1 MGNSIPFSTG
11 TIQIEKKIGE
21 GGFSQVYVGK
31 DHFERKVAVKV
42 IGFCSN
48 DNLQRIE
55 KEIKIHKIASESHFV
70 IKLLDLIFSSILLQ
84 QQHQIAI
91 AMEFC
96 SGTLVNEMEQCYPS
110 TIGTN
115 KIRDVML
122 CVSSSL
128 AYLHSKG
135 YCHRD
140 IKVENVLILNGE
152 YKLTDFGSAIPTS
165 TYLTRKQG
173 DASEVEEDI
182 EKYTTPEYRSPE
194 MVKVYNYNPIGDK
207 ADVWAAGCLLYKL
220 EFFVTPFDGSPM
232 KIIRG
237 SYELPKPIEDTEKSW
252 LENTL
257 EVDQNKRW
265 NSQDLFNAINTNSII
280 VKQHPKDQIT
290 ITEKQVSQK
299 PSDTYNNDNKKV
311 FTRRRNSF
319 GSSTSKTRVM
329 GIAEKTLKEKPLIS
343 FDDQKEID
351 KSSVVRNICSLYD
364 QPKTSIQPS
373 RVFDSSILQ
382 NSTNQ
387 DKKDYM
393 SLYNLSGPSN
403 NYENPL
409 SLSPNQFC
417 GYYNGSVTPNNCYSR
432 QLYQPQSGTCPVTPT
447 SQSKRNITSL
457 HSPEIPVVLQPPEK
471 VDIFAQLDTKPKQ
484 GFHRA
489 TSSSSNLFS
498 FDENAF

>member
-42 IGFCSN
+42 MGFSSK
-48 DNLQRIE
+48 DTLQRIE
-55 KEIKIHKIASESHFV
+55 NEIKIHKIASESRFV
-70 IKLLDLIFSSILLQ
+70 IKLLDSIILQ

-96 SGTLVNEMEQCYPS
+96 SGTLVNEMEHCYPS

-122 CVSSSL
+122 CVSGSL

-140 IKVENVLILNGE
+140 IKIENVLIFNGE

-182 EKYTTPEYRSPE
+182 EKHTTPEYRSPE
-194 MVKVYNYNPIGDK
+194 MVKVYNYNTIGDK

-237 SYELPKPIEDTEKSW
+237 SYDLPKPIEDTEKNW

-257 EVDQNKRW
+257 EIDQNKRW
-265 NSQDLFNAINTNSII
+265 NSQDLFNAVKTNSI
-280 VKQHPKDQIT
+280 VPKQHLKEQIT
-290 ITEKQVSQK
+290 ITEKQVSKQ
-299 PSDTYNNDNKKV
+299 PSDTNNDDNKTM
-311 FTRRRNSF
+311 FIRRRSSF
-319 GSSTSKTRVM
+319 GSSTSKTRIM
-329 GIAEKTLKEKPLIS
+329 GITEKTQKEKPLIS

-351 KSSVVRNICSLYD
+351 KSNIVRNICSLYD
-364 QPKTSIQPS
+364 QPKTPIQPS
-373 RVFDSSILQ
+373 PSPVFDSSILQ
-382 NSTNQ
+382 NSINQ

-393 SLYNLSGPSN
+393 SLYNLSVPYN

-409 SLSPNQFC
+409 SFSPNQSC
-417 GYYNGSVTPNNCYSR
+417 GYYNGSVTPNNWYPR
-432 QLYQPQSGTCPVTPT
+432 QLYQPQPGTCPVTPP
-447 SQSKRNITSL
+447 SQSKRNIPNL
-457 HSPEIPVVLQPPEK
+457 YSPEIPVVVQPPEK
-471 VDIFAQLDTKPKQ
+471 VDIFAQLDTKPKR
-484 GFHRA
+484 GLHRT
-489 TSSSSNLFS
+489 TSSSSNIFS